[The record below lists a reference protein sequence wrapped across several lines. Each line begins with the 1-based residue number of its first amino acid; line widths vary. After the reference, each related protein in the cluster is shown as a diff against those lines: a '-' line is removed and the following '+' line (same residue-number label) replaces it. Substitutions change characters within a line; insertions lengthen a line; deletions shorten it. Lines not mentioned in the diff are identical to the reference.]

1 MPNYNLHQH
10 STFSDGKS
18 EPEAYVK
25 KALELGFRAMGFA
38 EHSPL
43 PFPTSFSL
51 KQENAEAYVRETA
64 RLKELYHSQIV
75 LYRALEFDFIP
86 GISDDFSFW
95 RDKLHLDYAIGSVH
109 LVRPENRDGL
119 WFIDGPKR
127 EKYDDGLRKYFG
139 NDIKKA
145 VKTYYLQ
152 INKMIESQQF
162 EIVGH
167 LDKIKMHNAGRYFKE
182 DEKWYRR
189 LVSETLELVK
199 AKGLVVEVNT
209 RGLYKNRSDRLFPD
223 DGTLKQICKMKIPVL
238 ISTDAHQPDELNS
251 YMDYAQ
257 NRLIETG
264 IKSVAFFCG
273 NGKWEDVA
281 LG

>member
-1 MPNYNLHQH
+1 
-10 STFSDGKS
+10 
-18 EPEAYVK
+18 
-25 KALELGFRAMGFA
+25 
-38 EHSPL
+38 
-43 PFPTSFSL
+43 
-51 KQENAEAYVRETA
+51 
-64 RLKELYHSQIV
+64 
-75 LYRALEFDFIP
+75 
-86 GISDDFSFW
+86 
-95 RDKLHLDYAIGSVH
+95 
-109 LVRPENRDGL
+109 
-119 WFIDGPKR
+119 
-127 EKYDDGLRKYFG
+127 
-139 NDIKKA
+139 
-145 VKTYYLQ
+145 
-152 INKMIESQQF
+152 MIESQQF

-167 LDKIKMHNAGRYFKE
+167 LDKIKMHNAGRYFRE

-223 DGTLKQICKMKIPVL
+223 DETLKQISKMQIPVL

-251 YMDYAQ
+251 YMDYAR

-273 NGKWEDVA
+273 DGNWKDVA